1 MPIRR
6 RLASACSRVRARS
19 FGVAAASQSADWLFP
34 VPTHFG
40 PGRAA
45 ELPSLLAGLGASRPL
60 LVTDEALGAT
70 PLVARL
76 VASLREAGVVVRVF
90 DEVKANPTDVNVRAG
105 AAAFRAH
112 GADSLVAV
120 GGGSGLD
127 AGKLIAM
134 VANTGL
140 DLLEVEWT
148 VATPAAVAP
157 GAIPPVITVP
167 TTAGTGAE
175 MDSASMYTDTAAGI
189 KRCACHPACAVTVL
203 ADPELTLSL
212 PPHLTA
218 WTGMDALTHALEA
231 LFVDAYHPM
240 CDAVAIEAARAVRD
254 WLGAAYARGGT
265 DVEARSQMMAAS
277 SMAAVAFQKGL
288 GATHG
293 LSEPLGAVYDVQH
306 GLANAVLLPYVLV
319 LNRHAIEGKCAL
331 LARALQLPTGGAG
344 GGDGGDAAAFDAVL
358 DWVLALGAELRIP
371 RSLAEIGISADLG
384 DAEFAAMGAK
394 AAANPTGS
402 TNPVALDAADYEKLF
417 RAALAGTPPREFSLL

>member
-1 MPIRR
+1 ML
-6 RLASACSRVRARS
+6 LASARSRACARS
-19 FGVAAASQSADWLFP
+19 FGAAAASQSADWLFP

-76 VASLREAGVVVRVF
+76 VASLREAGVAVRVF

-175 MDSASMYTDTAAGI
+175 MDSASM
-189 KRCACHPACAVTVL
+189 C
-203 ADPELTLSL
+203 S
-212 PPHLTA
+212 
-218 WTGMDALTHALEA
+218 
-231 LFVDAYHPM
+231 
-240 CDAVAIEAARAVRD
+240 
-254 WLGAAYARGGT
+254 
-265 DVEARSQMMAAS
+265 
-277 SMAAVAFQKGL
+277 
-288 GATHG
+288 
-293 LSEPLGAVYDVQH
+293 
-306 GLANAVLLPYVLV
+306 
-319 LNRHAIEGKCAL
+319 
-331 LARALQLPTGGAG
+331 
-344 GGDGGDAAAFDAVL
+344 
-358 DWVLALGAELRIP
+358 
-371 RSLAEIGISADLG
+371 
-384 DAEFAAMGAK
+384 
-394 AAANPTGS
+394 
-402 TNPVALDAADYEKLF
+402 
-417 RAALAGTPPREFSLL
+417 